1 MFGVGRG
8 SCRKRRR
15 KNRWVKT
22 DGRFGGVDSVW
33 RDEGWWMDGG
43 HAGRLAVGGRF
54 GAGGRRPLESD
65 RVSTGTALSLSDTE
79 RAQGMIAVEFRKVGF
94 AFLFF
99 LSLRSC
105 RS

>member
-54 GAGGRRPLESD
+54 GAGGRGRWN
-65 RVSTGTALSLSDTE
+65 R
-79 RAQGMIAVEFRKVGF
+79 VGF
-94 AFLFF
+94 PLDCAVT
-99 LSLRSC
+99 LRHRAC
-105 RS
+105 AGDDRGRV